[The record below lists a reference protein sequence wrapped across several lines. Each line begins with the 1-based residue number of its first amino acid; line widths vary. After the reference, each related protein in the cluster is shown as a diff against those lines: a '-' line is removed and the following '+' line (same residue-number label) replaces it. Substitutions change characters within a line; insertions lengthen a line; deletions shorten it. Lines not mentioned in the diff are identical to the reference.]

1 MKSIKV
7 SFFSQYTPNATKM
20 EHLTLYKQTRGQ
32 KANNFDMYQT
42 MQEKNTS
49 SIEYLIIMH
58 SQISINQTQYM
69 YKTT

>member
-1 MKSIKV
+1 
-7 SFFSQYTPNATKM
+7 M